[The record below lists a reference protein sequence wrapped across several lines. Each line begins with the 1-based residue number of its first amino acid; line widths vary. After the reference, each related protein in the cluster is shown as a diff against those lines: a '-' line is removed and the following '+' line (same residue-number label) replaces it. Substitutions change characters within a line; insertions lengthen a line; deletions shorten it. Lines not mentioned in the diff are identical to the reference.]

1 MFTAILAGGRGLAL
15 VARRIPLT
23 IDRPNLFLAT
33 AVVVKSDSFNEIF
46 CLFLQQI
53 VASDDEGE
61 DDAEA
66 AFLASLTEKQ
76 KKKLLRFDFICGILL
91 FRFFFLRSLMGG
103 ACTILNISTEKK
115 QKEKQNRT
123 EQNENQEILPMFI
136 APRILEWNSF
146 YFSRLSNVI

>member
-1 MFTAILAGGRGLAL
+1 MRYF
-15 VARRIPLT
+15 
-23 IDRPNLFLAT
+23 F
-33 AVVVKSDSFNEIF
+33 
-46 CLFLQQI
+46 LFLQQI

-103 ACTILNISTEKK
+103 ACTILNISTEKNK
-115 QKEKQNRT
+115 KKNRT
-123 EQNENQEILPMFI
+123 EQNRTERK
-136 APRILEWNSF
+136 PRDFANVYRAS
-146 YFSRLSNVI
+146 YSRMEFVLLLTLVKCNLR

>member
-1 MFTAILAGGRGLAL
+1 MAGGRGLAL

-91 FRFFFLRSLMGG
+91 FRLFFLRSLMGG
-103 ACTILNISTEKK
+103 VCTILNISTEKNK
-115 QKEKQNRT
+115 KKNRT

>member
-1 MFTAILAGGRGLAL
+1 M
-15 VARRIPLT
+15 
-23 IDRPNLFLAT
+23 FLAT

-91 FRFFFLRSLMGG
+91 FRLFFLRSLMGG
-103 ACTILNISTEKK
+103 ACTILNISTEKNK
-115 QKEKQNRT
+115 KKNRT

>member
-1 MFTAILAGGRGLAL
+1 MFTAILANGRGLAL

-23 IDRPNLFLAT
+23 IDRPNLFLA
-33 AVVVKSDSFNEIF
+33 NEIF

-103 ACTILNISTEKK
+103 ACTILNISTEKNK
-115 QKEKQNRT
+115 KKNKTEQNRT
-123 EQNENQEILPMFI
+123 ERK
-136 APRILEWNSF
+136 PRDFANVYRAS
-146 YFSRLSNVI
+146 YSRMEFVLLLTLVKCNLR

>member
-1 MFTAILAGGRGLAL
+1 MFTAILAGGHGLAL

-91 FRFFFLRSLMGG
+91 FRLFFYE
-103 ACTILNISTEKK
+103 A
-115 QKEKQNRT
+115 
-123 EQNENQEILPMFI
+123 
-136 APRILEWNSF
+136 
-146 YFSRLSNVI
+146 

>member
-1 MFTAILAGGRGLAL
+1 MRYF
-15 VARRIPLT
+15 
-23 IDRPNLFLAT
+23 F
-33 AVVVKSDSFNEIF
+33 
-46 CLFLQQI
+46 LFLQQI

-91 FRFFFLRSLMGG
+91 FRLFFLRSLMGG
-103 ACTILNISTEKK
+103 VCTILNISTEKNK
-115 QKEKQNRT
+115 KKNRT

>member
-76 KKKLLRFDFICGILL
+76 KKKLLRFDYICGIPL
-91 FRFFFLRSLMGG
+91 FRLFFLRSLMGG
-103 ACTILNISTEKK
+103 ACTEKNK
-115 QKEKQNRT
+115 KKNRT

>member
-1 MFTAILAGGRGLAL
+1 MRYF
-15 VARRIPLT
+15 
-23 IDRPNLFLAT
+23 F
-33 AVVVKSDSFNEIF
+33 
-46 CLFLQQI
+46 LFLQQI

-103 ACTILNISTEKK
+103 ACTILNISTEKNK
-115 QKEKQNRT
+115 KKNIT
-123 EQNENQEILPMFI
+123 EQNNENQEILPMFI

>member
-1 MFTAILAGGRGLAL
+1 M
-15 VARRIPLT
+15 
-23 IDRPNLFLAT
+23 FLAT

-91 FRFFFLRSLMGG
+91 FRLFFLRSLMGG
-103 ACTILNISTEKK
+103 ACTILNISTEKNK
-115 QKEKQNRT
+115 KKNRT

-136 APRILEWNSF
+136 ARRILEWNSF

>member
-1 MFTAILAGGRGLAL
+1 M
-15 VARRIPLT
+15 
-23 IDRPNLFLAT
+23 FLAT

-91 FRFFFLRSLMGG
+91 FRLFFLRSLMGG
-103 ACTILNISTEKK
+103 ACTILNISTEKNK
-115 QKEKQNRT
+115 KKNRT

-136 APRILEWNSF
+136 ARRILEWNSF
-146 YFSRLSNVI
+146 YFSRLSNVIWGERRNLSFPYSDIAEKFMWFCFCTEN

>member
-1 MFTAILAGGRGLAL
+1 MFTAILAGGHGLAL

-91 FRFFFLRSLMGG
+91 FRLFFLRSLMGG
-103 ACTILNISTEKK
+103 ACTILNISTEKNK
-115 QKEKQNRT
+115 KKNRT

>member
-1 MFTAILAGGRGLAL
+1 MRYF
-15 VARRIPLT
+15 
-23 IDRPNLFLAT
+23 F
-33 AVVVKSDSFNEIF
+33 
-46 CLFLQQI
+46 LFLQQI

-91 FRFFFLRSLMGG
+91 FRLFFLRSLMGG
-103 ACTILNISTEKK
+103 VCTILNISTEKNK
-115 QKEKQNRT
+115 KKNRT

-146 YFSRLSNVI
+146 YFSRLSNVKRRNVKCKKTKSQLSLL

>member
-23 IDRPNLFLAT
+23 IDRPNSFLAT
-33 AVVVKSDSFNEIF
+33 AVVVKSDPFNEIF

-76 KKKLLRFDFICGILL
+76 KKKLLRFDFICGIPL
-91 FRFFFLRSLMGG
+91 FRLFFLRSLMGG
-103 ACTILNISTEKK
+103 ACTTLNISTEKK
-115 QKEKQNRT
+115 KEKQNRKKT
-123 EQNENQEILPMFI
+123 KRFC
-136 APRILEWNSF
+136 
-146 YFSRLSNVI
+146 

>member
-1 MFTAILAGGRGLAL
+1 MAGGRGLAL

-23 IDRPNLFLAT
+23 IDRPNSFLAT
-33 AVVVKSDSFNEIF
+33 AVVVKSDPFNEIF

-123 EQNENQEILPMFI
+123 ERK
-136 APRILEWNSF
+136 PRDFANVYRAS
-146 YFSRLSNVI
+146 YSRMEFVLLLTLVKCNLR